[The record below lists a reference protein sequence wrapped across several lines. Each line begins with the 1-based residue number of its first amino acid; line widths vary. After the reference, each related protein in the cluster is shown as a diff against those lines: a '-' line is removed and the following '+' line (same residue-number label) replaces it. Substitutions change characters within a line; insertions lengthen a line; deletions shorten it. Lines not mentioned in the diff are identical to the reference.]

1 MTVMRSFKNYVL
13 LTNENFLILSRRH
26 IPESINT
33 GIGLCNYHETVRT
46 SSPETRDRI
55 LSAAID
61 LLRKYGPDR
70 VTVLDVA
77 AGAGMSHPNV
87 YRHFKSKKAL
97 QEAVMEIWFRQV
109 FEPMEQIAQ
118 SSAPVEQ
125 RLEKWMV
132 TASTLRQKSYL
143 DDPELFAMYR
153 LLAQENRPVIQRFQ
167 LAVHEQVLKMLK
179 DGVKSKTYRIRK
191 ISAAAKTVMEAMV
204 GFAHPDRVM
213 KFAGDPRTGDVRRM
227 FRLLNAGLKAGV
239 L

>member
-1 MTVMRSFKNYVL
+1 VRS
-13 LTNENFLILSRRH
+13 SSS
-26 IPESINT
+26 ES
-33 GIGLCNYHETVRT
+33 H
-46 SSPETRDRI
+46 DRI

-61 LLRKYGPDR
+61 LLRKYGPER

-97 QEAVMEIWFRQV
+97 QEAVMEVWFRQV
-109 FEPMEQIAQ
+109 LEPLGHIAQ
-118 SSAPVEQ
+118 SAAPVEQ

-132 TASTLRQKSYL
+132 RASNLRQKSYV

-153 LLAQENRPVIQRFQ
+153 LLAQENRPVIQQFQ
-167 LAVHEQVLKMLK
+167 LAVHEQVLKVLK
-179 DGVKSKTYRIRK
+179 DGVKSKTYRIRQV
-191 ISAAAKTVMEAMV
+191 SAAAKTILEAMV
-204 GFAHPDRVM
+204 GFVHPDRVV
-213 KFAGDPRTGDVRRM
+213 KFAGEPRAGDVRRM

>member
-1 MTVMRSFKNYVL
+1 MR
-13 LTNENFLILSRRH
+13 RW
-26 IPESINT
+26 
-33 GIGLCNYHETVRT
+33 NYHETVRT

-109 FEPMEQIAQ
+109 FEPLEQIAQ
-118 SSAPVEQ
+118 SSVPVEQ

-132 TASTLRQKSYL
+132 AAATLRHRSYV

-153 LLAQENRPVIQRFQ
+153 LLAQENRLVIQRFQ
-167 LAVHEQVLKMLK
+167 LAAQEQVLRMLK
-179 DGVKSKTYRIRK
+179 DGVKSKTYRIRQV
-191 ISAAAKTVMEAMV
+191 SAAAKTVLEAMI
-204 GFAHPDRVM
+204 GFVHPDRIM
-213 KFAGDPRTGDVRRM
+213 KFGGEPKTVNVRRM

-239 L
+239 V